1 MWPVIGLLYVT
12 LLALK
17 DLNVSAYGSSVLIA
31 VDCLK
36 SNYLVV
42 SNVLLIDITPAVVVC
57 L

>member
-12 LLALK
+12 LL
-17 DLNVSAYGSSVLIA
+17 DLIDLYVSAYGSSA